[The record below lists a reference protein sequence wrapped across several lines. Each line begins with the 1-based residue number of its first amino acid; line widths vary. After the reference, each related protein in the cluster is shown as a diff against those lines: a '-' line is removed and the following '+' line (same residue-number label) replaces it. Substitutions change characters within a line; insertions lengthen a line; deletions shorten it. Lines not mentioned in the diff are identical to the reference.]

1 MTKIQCQLKLTSRPP
16 SGGPMAAPTP
26 PSAAHAPM
34 TAERRSTGKR
44 GRTSPSDVGVSAAA
58 PAAWTTRAATSS
70 SADGASAHSAEPR
83 VKTASPARN
92 TRSRPTRS
100 PSLPNGTSSAAK
112 TIAYALRIHDSP
124 ETDASGKSSPIAG
137 NAMLTMNRARLARE
151 NAGEKK
157 EKPRHRRGGCGRA
170 GNLDGGAG

>member
-1 MTKIQCQLKLTSRPP
+1 
-16 SGGPMAAPTP
+16 MAAPTP

-34 TAERRSTGKR
+34 TAERRSGGKL
-44 GRTSPSDVGVSAAA
+44 GRTSPSDVGVIAAA

-70 SADGASAHSAEPR
+70 SADGASAHNADPR

-100 PSLPNGTSSAAK
+100 PSLPSGTSSAAK

-137 NAMLTMNRARLARE
+137 NAMLTMKRSRLAMKIATE
-151 NAGEKK
+151 MNAN
-157 EKPRHRRGGCGRA
+157 PRHGLVGCDMS
-170 GNLDGGAG
+170 GNLDE